1 MNWTG
6 RNGFAFVP
14 VIVAAL
20 IAAGIFGGAV
30 WFFHGD
36 AKVVPVDENV
46 CQCSDL
52 EDMKN
57 RIAEAGVAARAFGA
71 FAVDQA
77 TADMSAGTTTMYNR
91 DRDDQTTAVA
101 QGAVTSAHKTGTKS
115 GKGKTQTDCVTK
127 IETSSACIRQSL
139 QLHENVHSETC
150 QAIKAAGKDA
160 TGDFKDQL
168 SLVQYWAEEVKAYSK
183 EIEFLTR
190 QIARVTGD
198 PACAPPPAP
207 VAAAEERYPGTES
220 KEDQKERLA
229 GASRRVLSYVSS
241 II

>member
-1 MNWTG
+1 MDW
-6 RNGFAFVP
+6 RRPEGFAFVP

-20 IAAGIFGGAV
+20 IAAGMIGGAA
-30 WFFHGD
+30 WWFHGD
-36 AKVVPVDENV
+36 VKVAPVDENV

-57 RIAEAGVAARAFGA
+57 RIAEAGTAARAFAA
-71 FAVDQA
+71 FTSDQLS
-77 TADMSAGTTTMYNR
+77 ADDAAGTTTMYSE
-91 DRDDQTTAVA
+91 DRDNQTTAVA
-101 QGAVTSAHKTGTKS
+101 QGAVTSAHTTGTTS

-139 QLHENVHSETC
+139 QLHENVHSTTC
-150 QAIKAAGKDA
+150 QAIKAAGKDT
-160 TGDFKDQL
+160 TGDFKDTM
-168 SLVQYWAEEVKAYSK
+168 SLVQYWSEEVRAYSK

-190 QIARVTGD
+190 QIARVSAD
-198 PACAPPPAP
+198 PACAPPPP
-207 VAAAEERYPGTES
+207 VATAEEKYPGAES

-229 GASRRVLSYVSS
+229 GATRRVLTYTSS